1 MIYNLSL
8 LILLPLGL
16 STLAFLAR
24 RHNKLNFAISLK
36 VIFSCLILSI
46 YLPISSKIYSFELGF
61 LTLKFMCDIYSYIFG
76 ILVNI
81 VWMLTVI
88 YSYSYNKI
96 CINRRKIIKFHRYL
110 NLTIFA
116 VLANC
121 YCGDLTTLII
131 FYFLMIIFTA
141 PLIIS
146 KPSKSSIKAYLIY
159 LQTHIFTTLI
169 FFLPA
174 ILIIK
179 FLKIND
185 EFILNNSSILQEHRS
200 LSAFLLVL
208 FVFGIAKNCIL
219 PFHQWITRTTI
230 APTPISALL
239 HSVAA
244 VKSGSIAMI
253 KIITYT
259 FGLEYTRSLTD
270 NFFTGGWIFYLLGS
284 TAIYCAYRAYK
295 TTKIKSRFAYS
306 TISQLSYILSSIL
319 IATKLSLMASM
330 LHIVSHSLCK
340 ISLFFIAGIF
350 SAIYQIH
357 STKEASQIAPSIKFW
372 IGCLTFC
379 GASIIGL
386 PFLPGSFGKDYM
398 LISEFKSHHYS
409 ALIFLVAGS
418 IINILYIYPIFKAGF
433 FPKQISS
440 NSNSE
445 ILQHKIPLGKIP
457 LGKIP
462 LGMSSAII
470 ISIIISIGFS
480 IFINQIVNF
489 FNANF

>member
-1 MIYNLSL
+1 MIYDLSL
-8 LILLPLGL
+8 LILLPLIL
-16 STLAFLAR
+16 SSIAFLSR
-24 RHNKLNFAISLK
+24 RHYRLNFLISLK
-36 VIFSCLILSI
+36 VIFSCLLLSI
-46 YLPISSKIYSFELGF
+46 FLPISSKIYIFDLGF
-61 LTLKFMCDIYSYIFG
+61 IHLKFMCDIYSYIFG

-81 VWMLTVI
+81 VWMLTI
-88 YSYSYNKI
+88 LYSYSYNKI
-96 CINRRKIIKFHRYL
+96 SINRRKIIKFHRYL

-146 KPSKSSIKAYLIY
+146 KPSKSSLKAYLIY
-159 LQTHIFTTLI
+159 LNTHIFTTLV

-174 ILIIK
+174 ILILK
-179 FLKIND
+179 YLKINGD
-185 EFILNNSSILQEHRS
+185 FIIGKANILEDHRQ
-200 LSAFLLVL
+200 LSAIILAL
-208 FVFGIAKNCIL
+208 FIFGIAKNCIL

-230 APTPISALL
+230 APTAISALL

-253 KIITYT
+253 KIVTYI

-270 NFFTGGWIFYLLGS
+270 NFFTGGWIFYLCGF
-284 TAIYCAYRAYK
+284 TALYSAYRAFR

-319 IATKLSLMASM
+319 IATKLSLMAAM

-340 ISLFFIAGIF
+340 IALFFIAGIF
-350 SAIYQIH
+350 SAVYQTH
-357 STKEASQIAPSIKFW
+357 STKEAAQIAPSIKFW

-386 PFLPGSFGKDYM
+386 PLLPGSFGKDYM

-409 ALIFLVAGS
+409 ALIFLIAGS

-433 FPKQISS
+433 FHQKNPQ
-440 NSNSE
+440 
-445 ILQHKIPLGKIP
+445 
-457 LGKIP
+457 
-462 LGMSSAII
+462 I
-470 ISIIISIGFS
+470 ISRYIPFSMRLAILITIALSLGFS
-480 IFINQIVNF
+480 IFISQIINLFNNNF
-489 FNANF
+489 FG